1 MEGSVLN
8 SRNDNC
14 FHSLII
20 AIVYRLYK
28 YLLLWLWRLDLV
40 TLYDIRPYKM
50 NVELNQRKLFGL
62 TPKKIKYLNNIDRQC
77 TDSSFEDQIKEQI
90 LEIENWN
97 CTERCTPFLLPFDD
111 LPICEF
117 NSVNR
122 SDIDCSYQVQCCQ
135 LHLLSWQRKIRVGDN
150 LKIGSQGLKKAKFH
164 LKTFSLIS
172 QNY

>member
-1 MEGSVLN
+1 
-8 SRNDNC
+8 
-14 FHSLII
+14 
-20 AIVYRLYK
+20 
-28 YLLLWLWRLDLV
+28 
-40 TLYDIRPYKM
+40 M

-62 TPKKIKYLNNIDRQC
+62 TPKKIEYLNNIDRQC

-122 SDIDCSYQVQCCQ
+122 SVLDCSYQVQCCQ
-135 LHLLSWQRKIRVGDN
+135 LLLLTKKSQCKDF
-150 LKIGSQGLKKAKFH
+150 KIGSKRIKSAKFIVRN
-164 LKTFSLIS
+164 FP
-172 QNY
+172 